1 MRSLLRR
8 LYIVSSNV
16 KNRGLGKGISSLM
29 DDYSFDS
36 IFNSAGLH
44 PEDGQYVMLEIN
56 KVHPN
61 PNQPRKQFDQEA
73 LDELAESI
81 KVQGII
87 QPLIVEKISEDEF
100 AIITGERRYRAALLV
115 GLEKIPVIVKKFS
128 DLQRLEVSLIEN
140 IQRENLNPI
149 EEAKAYVYLLE
160 KSHIRQEELASRVGK
175 KRSTI
180 TNSIRLL
187 QLPREMQDSLLNGE
201 FSAGHARTLLSV
213 INPSDQEYL
222 YNKIL
227 TEGMSVRKAEK
238 LASDLNAGKRAGK
251 QRKDSLHKIKSADI
265 LAIEQKFI
273 EACKTKVELKGTLQ
287 KGRVEISYHS
297 MQELERLYALLGSS
311 EETIEL

>member
-1 MRSLLRR
+1 
-8 LYIVSSNV
+8 VSSNV
-16 KNRGLGKGISSLM
+16 KKHGLGKGISSLM

-36 IFNSAGLH
+36 VFSSGGTS
-44 PEDGQYVMLEIN
+44 PESGEYIMLEIN
-56 KVHPN
+56 RIHPN
-61 PNQPRKQFDQEA
+61 PNQPRKQFVQET
-73 LDELAESI
+73 LEELAESI
-81 KVQGII
+81 RIQGII
-87 QPLIVEKISEDEF
+87 QPLIVEKISDDEF
-100 AIITGERRYRAALLV
+100 AIITGERRYRAALIV

-149 EEAKAYVYLLE
+149 EEARAYVYLLE
-160 KSHIRQEELASRVGK
+160 QSHIRQEELANRVGK

-201 FSAGHARTLLSV
+201 FTAGHARTLLSV

-222 YNKIL
+222 YEKIL
-227 TEGMSVRKAEK
+227 SEGMSVRKSEK

-251 QRKDSLHKIKSADI
+251 PNKDLSHKNKSADLI
-265 LAIEQKFI
+265 AIEQRFI

-287 KGRVEISYHS
+287 KGKVEISYHS